1 MLFSWLVPNPP
12 LNLQADFSWKPS
24 LTPQSG
30 FLCSCF
36 SPSGACCCS
45 VSQLC
50 LILCGPVEYSM
61 PSFPVLYHLPEFA
74 QTHVYWVSD
83 AIQPR
88 HPLSPTS
95 PPALNLSQ
103 HQGLF
108 RWVGF
113 LYQVAKVFNIRFR
126 ISPSNEYVGLISFRT
141 AWFDLLAVQGI
152 LKSLLQH
159 YSLKASWDQIVFMM
173 ERK

>member
-74 QTHVYWVSD
+74 QIHVYWVSD

-103 HQGLF
+103 YQGLF
-108 RWVGF
+108 QWVGSSHRVTKVLQLQLQSFQWIFRVDF
-113 LYQVAKVFNIRFR
+113 LY
-126 ISPSNEYVGLISFRT
+126 
-141 AWFDLLAVQGI
+141 WFDWFELSVQRS
-152 LKSLLQH
+152 LKSLLH
-159 YSLKASWDQIVFMM
+159 HHISNAFGAVITKIS
-173 ERK
+173 